1 MTTTAK
7 DPMAAVPS
15 QAFARVVFVD
25 CETNGTGTELLDFG
39 AADTAGDVL
48 HSTNPQSVRGFIG
61 DARFLC
67 GHNVFA
73 LDKRF
78 TTALTGLVPG
88 GHAWIDTL
96 ALSVLLFPQKRFH
109 TLLKDEK
116 LLTGEMNNP
125 ATDALKARDLFF
137 EELTAWQKLAPAV
150 RFCPVTFATGGFSRT
165 PVKHRPRTQR
175 RTLPVRSGRP
185 SLTPSAPTRTSR
197 FSLKLSPPISV
208 SCSRFWRRV
217 TLPNCSLFGPSKR
230 FRPRKTS

>member
-96 ALSVLLFPQKRFH
+96 ALSVLL
-109 TLLKDEK
+109 
-116 LLTGEMNNP
+116 
-125 ATDALKARDLFF
+125 
-137 EELTAWQKLAPAV
+137 
-150 RFCPVTFATGGFSRT
+150 SRKS
-165 PVKHRPRTQR
+165 VF
-175 RTLPVRSGRP
+175 
-185 SLTPSAPTRTSR
+185 TRY
-197 FSLKLSPPISV
+197 
-208 SCSRFWRRV
+208 
-217 TLPNCSLFGPSKR
+217 
-230 FRPRKTS
+230 

>member
-39 AADTAGDVL
+39 AADTAGEVL
-48 HSTNPQSVRGFIG
+48 HSTTPEAVRSFIG
-61 DARFLC
+61 NARFLC

-109 TLLKDEK
+109 ALLKDEK

-125 ATDALKARDLFF
+125 ATDALKAR
-137 EELTAWQKLAPAV
+137 
-150 RFCPVTFATGGFSRT
+150 
-165 PVKHRPRTQR
+165 
-175 RTLPVRSGRP
+175 
-185 SLTPSAPTRTSR
+185 
-197 FSLKLSPPISV
+197 
-208 SCSRFWRRV
+208 
-217 TLPNCSLFGPSKR
+217 GPHNPCRAS
-230 FRPRKTS
+230 FP